1 MNWYR
6 KNIKIAWNRGIP
18 LSEDYSEGRRPAS
31 SEHRKDPRSLVIFD
45 DVPGPGRTRKRKGF
59 PKDYSM
65 LEEDETN
72 DNVADLPSEPI
83 LMDQDPPTGEG
94 ANDERFVDEG
104 DKMPFNKPDPIG
116 PHNMQGRMGNDDV
129 FDFVSKKS
137 KMKKLRI

>member
-6 KNIKIAWNRGIP
+6 KNVKMAFNRGIP

-31 SEHRKDPRSLVIFD
+31 SEHKKDPRSLVIFD

-59 PKDYSM
+59 PKGFSM
-65 LEEDETN
+65 IEDDEAEN
-72 DNVADLPSEPI
+72 NVADLPSEPT

-104 DKMPFNKPDPIG
+104 DKIPFSKIEPTG
-116 PHNMQGRMGNDDV
+116 PHNMQGRIENKDV

-137 KMKKLRI
+137 KMKRLRI